1 MVTCGVHRQIGI
13 CCMKGFVIPP
23 TGANPWSM
31 RRFPKIRQQ
40 KVFKFD
46 YHYQAASI
54 PSKNILTYNSTPPPS
69 TNTTITGWS
78 LVKNA
83 QRLRVILH

>member
-1 MVTCGVHRQIGI
+1 
-13 CCMKGFVIPP
+13 MKGFVIPP